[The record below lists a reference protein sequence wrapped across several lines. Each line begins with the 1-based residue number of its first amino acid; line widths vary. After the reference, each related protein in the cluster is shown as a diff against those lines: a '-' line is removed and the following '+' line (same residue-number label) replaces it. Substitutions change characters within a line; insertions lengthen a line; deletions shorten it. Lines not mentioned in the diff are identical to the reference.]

1 MVTPLNCSLVLEDGL
16 IQSPADLKGTKVGFS
31 AGGVEE
37 AVLRHVLNIHELT
50 LDDIELINLNLSLSP
65 SLMSGQV
72 NPVIGAFAILS

>member
-1 MVTPLNCSLVLEDGL
+1 MVTPLNCLLVLEDGL

-31 AGGVEE
+31 VGGVEE

-65 SLMSGQV
+65 SLMSGQLD
-72 NPVIGAFAILS
+72 PVIDAFTVLS